1 MIYFV
6 TGASGFIGKRFV
18 RKLLERADARVFVL
32 LRDASEAKVA
42 ALREFCG
49 DKTKRIVAVQGD
61 ITGEKLGVDARD
73 VRKLKGKIDHF
84 VHLAAIYDLTADPA
98 DVERAN
104 IGGVRNALDFSRAAG
119 AKCFHHV
126 SSIAAAGLYEGVFRE
141 DMFEEARHLEHAYF
155 RSKHES
161 ERLVRAEKKM
171 AWRIYRPA
179 IVVGDSRTGEMDKI
193 DGPYYFFKL

>member
-61 ITGEKLGVDARD
+61 ITGEKLGVDA
-73 VRKLKGKIDHF
+73 
-84 VHLAAIYDLTADPA
+84 
-98 DVERAN
+98 
-104 IGGVRNALDFSRAAG
+104 
-119 AKCFHHV
+119 
-126 SSIAAAGLYEGVFRE
+126 
-141 DMFEEARHLEHAYF
+141 
-155 RSKHES
+155 
-161 ERLVRAEKKM
+161 
-171 AWRIYRPA
+171 
-179 IVVGDSRTGEMDKI
+179 
-193 DGPYYFFKL
+193 